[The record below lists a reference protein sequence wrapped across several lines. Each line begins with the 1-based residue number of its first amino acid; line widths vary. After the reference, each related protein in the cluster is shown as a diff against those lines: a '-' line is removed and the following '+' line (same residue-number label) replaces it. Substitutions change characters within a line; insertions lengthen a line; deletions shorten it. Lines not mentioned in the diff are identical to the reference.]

1 MDWGTHL
8 VSVLPLDEPQISRAA
23 EEMIAEYGDEALGNA
38 DV

>member
-8 VSVLPLDEPQISRAA
+8 VSVLPLDEPQIARAA
-23 EEMIAEYGDEALGNA
+23 KSMNAEYGDEALNNA